1 MVNVNYLIVL
11 TTAVL
16 LIAANICFADVKLN
30 SLFSD
35 NVVLQRDMQV
45 PVWGTAEN
53 GERVKVS
60 IAGQSASAVA
70 RDGKWMVRL
79 APMKAGGPH
88 TMTITGKNTV
98 EIKNVLI
105 GEVWVC
111 SGQSNMEWPMC
122 WTDGGEEVMNTYTNP
137 LIHITE
143 TPRIPSEVPLADAG
157 VSWKE
162 ISTESLRWYSA
173 IGFFFGR
180 YIHNKLNVPVGLL
193 DLSLGGTRIEA
204 WTPKA
209 KLPEDL
215 QKQDSYWKTV
225 NQAGVLY
232 NAHIAPVIPFAI
244 RGVIWYQG
252 ESNAERQAYRYR
264 QLLPNMIENWRADWN
279 QGDFPFLFV
288 QIAPF
293 GDLVD
298 QPTESPWAEIREGQL
313 LTSKSCKNTAM
324 TVITDAG
331 HPKQIHPSQKDIV
344 AQRLSTAARALAYGE
359 NIAYQGPT
367 FKAITI
373 KGSRAVLQ
381 FDNIGSGLMAKNGD
395 LTGFAICG
403 DDGKYVNATAAIHAD
418 KVIVYSPLVPNPK
431 AVRYGWAECPIVN
444 LYNKEGFPASPFRTD
459 NFPLSSQPK

>member
-1 MVNVNYLIVL
+1 MDAKILIII

-16 LIAANICFADVKLN
+16 IMAANFCFADVKPN

-45 PVWGTAEN
+45 PVWGTADN

-79 APMKAGGPH
+79 APMKAGGPY
-88 TMTITGKNTV
+88 TMTITGKNTI

-122 WTDGGEEVMNTYTNP
+122 WSEGGEEVMATYTNP
-137 LIHITE
+137 MIHITE

-180 YIHNKLNVPVGLL
+180 YLNNNLNVPIGLL

-204 WTPKA
+204 WTPKV
-209 KLPEDL
+209 KLPVDL
-215 QKQDSYWKTV
+215 QQPDAYWKTV

-232 NAHIAPVIPFAI
+232 NAHIAPIIPFAI

-252 ESNAERQAYRYR
+252 ESNAEKEAYRYR
-264 QLLPNMIENWRADWN
+264 QLLPNMIESWRADWN
-279 QGDFPFLFV
+279 KGDFPFLFV

-298 QPTESPWAEIREGQL
+298 QPGDSPWAEIREGQL

-344 AQRLSTAARALAYGE
+344 AQRLSMAARALAYGE
-359 NIAYQGPT
+359 NVIYQGPT
-367 FKAITI
+367 FRAIDI
-373 KGSRAVLQ
+373 KGNRAVLQ
-381 FDNIGSGLMAKNGD
+381 FDNTGSGLMAKNGD

-403 DDGKYVNATAAIHAD
+403 DDHKYVNATATIYAD

-444 LYNKEGFPASPFRTD
+444 LYNKEGFPSSPFRTD
-459 NFPLSSQPK
+459 SFPLSSEPK